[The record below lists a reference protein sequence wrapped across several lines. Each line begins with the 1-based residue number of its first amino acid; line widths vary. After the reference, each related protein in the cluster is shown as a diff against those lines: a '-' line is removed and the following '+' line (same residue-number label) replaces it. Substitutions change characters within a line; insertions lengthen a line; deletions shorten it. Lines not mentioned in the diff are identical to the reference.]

1 MDGIKR
7 LIQGRAPVHM
17 TGIGGIGMAG
27 VALLLRARGVPVCGC
42 DAQAGGAV
50 VEALQAA
57 GIDVA
62 SGHSAAHV
70 AGCEWL
76 IRTPAVAGDS
86 EEIMAAR
93 SAGIPV
99 WRRGEVLAAL
109 VNMAE
114 VCSAAVAGTHGKTTT
129 TTLIA
134 QLLLAS
140 ETDPS
145 WCIGGQSP
153 VLGAVAHAGKGGAL
167 VVEADESDGT
177 LALYRPAIAVV
188 NNIEFDHMEHFE
200 SVDAFESCFGVFM
213 QAASQRVFYG
223 CDDPRACR
231 LGKALPNG
239 IGFGFGPDADLRG
252 DLADDGRQ
260 MRIFRDG
267 QALGALP
274 LVLPGRHNALNLLAA
289 AGVCLELGI
298 PMETLAAGA
307 AGLVLPQRRF
317 ETICQANGV
326 RVISDY
332 AHHPSEIA
340 ALVQT
345 ARRDHPGRLVA
356 VFQPHRYTRTAALG
370 ADFPAAFAGVDE
382 LVLVPVYAASEP
394 MQSGGMACDLYA
406 HFRDQSNDGRRV
418 PVPLLATSLK
428 QAWGYLRQHLQ
439 PGDWLLVVGAG
450 DVEQIAGWARA
461 EGAWL
466 GHVPR
471 LSGDFPSLP
480 ASVVRFDEPMS
491 SHTTYRVGGA
501 TDVWVEMGDAAD
513 LATVLRH
520 ARQAGLPLQVL
531 GAGSNILVTD
541 LGVRG
546 VVMRLAGRIFQQID
560 MSEAPVVTAGGAV
573 PLAKLQESLTVEGLT
588 GLEFIEGVP
597 GSVGGIVRMN
607 GGAYG
612 HEVRERILWIRGLKR
627 DGESCIVP
635 TDALEWGY
643 RGCESLREMIV
654 VEAAFRLDKGA
665 PEAIRERRRE
675 IAEKRAWMRG
685 LRCAGSV
692 FRNPPG
698 GYAGRLVEETGLK
711 GMRIGGAGVPLRHG
725 NFVVAEKDA
734 TASDVLAL
742 IQRIEQRVR
751 QATGVSL
758 VREVIFLE

>member
-1 MDGIKR
+1 MDGITR
-7 LIQGRAPVHM
+7 LIQEQGSVHM

-27 VALLLRARGVPVCGC
+27 VALLLRARGLPVSGC
-42 DAQAGGAV
+42 DAAAEGSV
-50 VEALQAA
+50 VDSLRAA
-57 GIDVA
+57 GINVA
-62 SGHSAAHV
+62 SGHAASHV
-70 AGCEWL
+70 AGCAWL
-76 IRTPAVAGDS
+76 IRTPAVADDG
-86 EEIMAAR
+86 EEMVAAR
-93 SAGIPV
+93 SSGMPV

-114 VCSAAVAGTHGKTTT
+114 GSSVAVAGTHGKTTT
-129 TTLIA
+129 STLIA
-134 QLLLAS
+134 QLLLAAGS
-140 ETDPS
+140 DPS
-145 WCIGGQSP
+145 WCIGGQSS
-153 VLGAVAHAGKGGAL
+153 VLGAVAHAGTGGTL

-177 LALYRPAIAVV
+177 LALYRPGIAVV

-200 SVDAFESCFGVFM
+200 SVDAFESCFAVFM
-213 QAASQRVFYG
+213 QAASRRVFYG

-231 LGKALPNG
+231 LGNALPNG
-239 IGFGFGPDADLRG
+239 IGFGFAQDADLRG
-252 DLADDGRQ
+252 EWAADGRQ

-267 QALGALP
+267 VLLGTLP

-289 AGVCLELGI
+289 LGVCLELGI
-298 PMETLAAGA
+298 PMATLVAGA
-307 AGLVLPQRRF
+307 AGLALPRRRY
-317 ETICQANGV
+317 ETICQSNGV
-326 RVISDY
+326 KVISDY

-345 ARRDHPGRLVA
+345 ARREHGGRLVA

-370 ADFPAAFAGVDE
+370 AAFPAAFAGVDK

-394 MQSGGMACDLYA
+394 MQAGGMSCDLYA
-406 HFRDQSNDGRRV
+406 HFQDNAQVDV

-428 QAWGYLRQHLQ
+428 QAWGYLRRELQ

-450 DVEQIAGWARA
+450 DVEKIAGWARD
-461 EGAWL
+461 EGCRL
-466 GHVPR
+466 GETPQDA
-471 LSGDFPSLP
+471 GDFPMLP
-480 ASVVRFDEPMS
+480 NSVVRFDEPMS
-491 SHTTYRVGGA
+491 GHTTYRVGGTA
-501 TDVWVEMGDAAD
+501 DVWIEVGDAAD
-513 LATVLRH
+513 LSAVLCH
-520 ARQAGLPLQVL
+520 LRQANLPLQVL

-546 VVMRLAGRIFQQID
+546 VILRLAGPMFHQIALN
-560 MSEAPVVTAGGAV
+560 EAPVVTVGGAV
-573 PLAKLQESLTVEGLT
+573 PLSRLQETLTVEGLA
-588 GLEFIEGVP
+588 GLEFIDGVP

-635 TDALEWGY
+635 TDALEWSY

-654 VEAAFRLDKGA
+654 IEAAFRLDKED
-665 PEAIRERRRE
+665 PTVIRERRRE
-675 IAEKRAWMRG
+675 IAEKRSWMRG

-711 GMRIGGAGVPLRHG
+711 GTRIGGAGVPLRHG

-751 QATGVSL
+751 QVTGVSL